1 MQNDS
6 YVRPLTAMEEGTNTS
21 PSASTA
27 SVKEPEFTLSIDR
40 STRRWAVF
48 KDDFAL
54 VKAFEGYE
62 DEGAVPALARTWLKE
77 RGWSGTFTTVYP
89 CITKAVF
96 RSSPARSRKRR
107 PSPAG

>member
-62 DEGAVPALARTWLKE
+62 DEGAVPALAQTWLKE

-89 CITKAVF
+89 RITSMTF
-96 RSSPARSRKRR
+96 RTAKRKHR
-107 PSPAG
+107 A